1 MTVTGQCFCC
11 LLITVNC
18 VFFVSFNFGCFG
30 VKMVNATLGT
40 VRHLPCKYSAELGGE
55 GTGARE
61 DRVGNRRE
69 GGENWK

>member
-1 MTVTGQCFCC
+1 
-11 LLITVNC
+11 
-18 VFFVSFNFGCFG
+18 
-30 VKMVNATLGT
+30 MVNATLGT